1 MFVVI
6 TIGDNF
12 LSEEELRND
21 PFNLESSGCR
31 QSLHNHE
38 RASLSGQL
46 PGNFDVYDA
55 DQNGLIDKDEFRAVV
70 EELYGP
76 GEVPM
81 EKLDNLLQK
90 LSRCKPIVPIF
101 HAT

>member
-38 RASLSGQL
+38 RTSLSGQL

-55 DQNGLIDKDEFRAVV
+55 DQNGLIDKDEFKAVV
-70 EELYGP
+70 EELFGEGP
-76 GEVPM
+76 V
-81 EKLDNLLQK
+81 EKLDNIVQK
-90 LSRCKPIVPIF
+90 LSRCKPIVAIF